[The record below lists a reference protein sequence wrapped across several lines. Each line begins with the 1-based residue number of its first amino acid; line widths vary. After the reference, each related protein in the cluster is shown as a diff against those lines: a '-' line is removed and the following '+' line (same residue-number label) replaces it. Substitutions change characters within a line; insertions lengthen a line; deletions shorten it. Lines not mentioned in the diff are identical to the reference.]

1 VCLWGGVAPAQFV
14 AEGQGLLSKSY
25 AASRWARYRGATQR
39 EVPWGEPPGWNGTLG
54 AGALEDDRCVRL
66 LPACLLSA
74 CLLSA
79 CLLSACLLCA
89 APHRAT
95 CCCWQG
101 SYM

>member
-1 VCLWGGVAPAQFV
+1 
-14 AEGQGLLSKSY
+14 
-25 AASRWARYRGATQR
+25 
-39 EVPWGEPPGWNGTLG
+39 
-54 AGALEDDRCVRL
+54 VRL